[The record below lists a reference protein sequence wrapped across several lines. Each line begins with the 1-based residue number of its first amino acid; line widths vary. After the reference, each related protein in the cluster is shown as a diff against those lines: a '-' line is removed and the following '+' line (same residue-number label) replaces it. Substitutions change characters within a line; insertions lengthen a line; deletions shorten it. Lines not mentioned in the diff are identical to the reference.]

1 MARST
6 QIPRKYDW
14 FFGKTDMLLKDKEA
28 LIFFHYNMAL
38 AKTLKMFEY
47 DGLPD
52 TIPYRELEKIL
63 QLNSFAYWLQKDG
76 KIYVFFGGLG
86 GKPDEYYRP
95 TNFIVAN
102 PYLKFFKSVEV
113 NKEGVLMW
121 NDYSHMGLSLML
133 RRYAELMAECD
144 ITLRFG
150 LINERLVSIIQASND
165 STKDSAV
172 ELLEDIEEGRKLGVI
187 MGDDWID
194 ENGNVKV
201 HDYRKANTQDIKN
214 VMELQQYIKASF
226 WNDIGIQA
234 NYNMKRE
241 AINDSEAGMNEESLK
256 PFIDDMLECRKEAL
270 KKINEQFGLN
280 ITVRFASSWVRRE
293 KISQDETEDKPEEDQ
308 NEDLSPSNEENNPPE
323 EDEKGDKEE

>member
-1 MARST
+1 MAT
-6 QIPRKYDW
+6 NQIPRKYDW
-14 FFGKTDMLLKDKEA
+14 FFARSDMLLKDKEA

-63 QLNSFAYWLQKDG
+63 QLNSFAYWLKKDD
-76 KIYVFFGGLG
+76 KLYVFFGGLG
-86 GKPDEYYRP
+86 GRPNEYYQP

-102 PYLKFFKSVEV
+102 PYLQFFKTVKV
-113 NKEGVLMW
+113 NEEGVLMW

-150 LINERLVSIIQASND
+150 LINDRLVSILQASND
-165 STKDSAV
+165 TAKESAV
-172 ELLEDIEEGRKLGVI
+172 ALLEDIEEGRKLGVI
-187 MGDDWID
+187 MGEDWID

-201 HDYRKANTQDIKN
+201 HDYRKANTQDIKD
-214 VMELQQYIKASF
+214 VMELQQYLKASF

-270 KKINEQFGLN
+270 DKINKQFGTN

-293 KISQDETEDKPEEDQ
+293 KIVSDETEEDKPEEQ
-308 NEDLSPSNEENNPPE
+308 VEETPSDEEKP
-323 EDEKGDKEE
+323 DEKGGNEE